1 MKILLQESQESNEE
15 LEKKIKDANKM
26 IDRLRDEIERFVL
39 QLCLQNYF
47 LVKKILLSNFSFFI
61 WSLVNF
67 SATNRLEENT
77 TSKEAMLQI
86 ERQEHNATKKFL
98 KVSQE
103 KTEELM
109 DKVKDDNKIFD
120 RLQDQIKRFS

>member
-1 MKILLQESQESNEE
+1 
-15 LEKKIKDANKM
+15 
-26 IDRLRDEIERFVL
+26 
-39 QLCLQNYF
+39 
-47 LVKKILLSNFSFFI
+47 
-61 WSLVNF
+61 LVNF

-77 TSKEAMLQI
+77 TSKEAMLQT

>member
-1 MKILLQESQESNEE
+1 
-15 LEKKIKDANKM
+15 
-26 IDRLRDEIERFVL
+26 
-39 QLCLQNYF
+39 
-47 LVKKILLSNFSFFI
+47 
-61 WSLVNF
+61 LVNF

>member
-61 WSLVNF
+61 
-67 SATNRLEENT
+67 
-77 TSKEAMLQI
+77 
-86 ERQEHNATKKFL
+86 
-98 KVSQE
+98 
-103 KTEELM
+103 
-109 DKVKDDNKIFD
+109 
-120 RLQDQIKRFS
+120 